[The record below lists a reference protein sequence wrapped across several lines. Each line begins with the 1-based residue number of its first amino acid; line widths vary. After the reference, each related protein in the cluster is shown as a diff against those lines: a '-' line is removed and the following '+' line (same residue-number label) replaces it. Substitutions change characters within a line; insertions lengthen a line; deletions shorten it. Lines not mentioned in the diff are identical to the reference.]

1 VIDGSELW
9 PSVVSVGEVT
19 YPPGGRLGPRRQHD
33 VELVLVHDGA
43 MTVTVDGVVRPTQ
56 PAGSVSLLLPG
67 HTERFAFDPAR
78 PTRHSWIQAHV
89 PDMPNALADRLER
102 LPTALRSSTAL
113 ATLAR
118 ETLAVASTAAP
129 PPATASAAARPG
141 ASASTAAPPWATAS
155 AAAPPP
161 AASAAPAS
169 AASAAP
175 PLLHALVAA
184 TFWRYVTE
192 AERGVDPRST
202 LAETAREYLHAELH
216 DPDLDLAALAR
227 ACNVSAAHLVRVFRR
242 EVGVPPIAYL
252 WQRRVAVGV
261 DLLANT
267 GLPVGAIAD
276 RCGFKTVYH
285 FSRRVKQATGMSPTE
300 VRRRR
305 W

>member
-1 VIDGSELW
+1 VIDGCELW
-9 PSVVSVGEVT
+9 PSEVSVGEVT
-19 YPPGGRLGPRRQHD
+19 YPPGGRLGPRRQRD
-33 VELVLVHDGA
+33 VQLVLVHDGS
-43 MTVTVDGVVRPTQ
+43 MTVTVDAVARPVQ
-56 PAGSVSLLLPG
+56 RGGSVSLLLPG
-67 HTERFAFDPAR
+67 HSETFAFDTAR

-89 PDMPNALADRLER
+89 LDIPEELER
-102 LPTALRSSTAL
+102 RLARLPPMLPTSTSMAGM
-113 ATLAR
+113 AR
-118 ETLAVASTAAP
+118 ETLAVGAASS
-129 PPATASAAARPG
+129 PATQ
-141 ASASTAAPPWATAS
+141 
-155 AAAPPP
+155 
-161 AASAAPAS
+161 
-169 AASAAP
+169 

-184 TFWRYVTE
+184 TLWRYVTE
-192 AERGVDPRST
+192 AERRIDPRST
-202 LAETAREYLHAELH
+202 LAETAREHLHAELH
-216 DPDLDLAALAR
+216 DPELDLAALAR

-242 EVGVPPIAYL
+242 ETGVPPMAYL